1 MVKNYILNCVTQ
13 ARIPPNHHH
22 VLENFR
28 LRADILEKK
37 NFDMLQFKVAV
48 LTGLINTLRMLL
60 KFSSKEDNEFTS

>member
-22 VLENFR
+22 GLENFR

-37 NFDMLQFKVAV
+37 TFDMLQFKVAV

-60 KFSSKEDNEFTS
+60 KFSSKERQ